1 MWAVMPGCQQRR
13 SNMVTSVQVADANM
27 MIVTHGANVNRFSI
41 KNCTTEAKSLKRGL
55 TLSPRGAEGEGAE
68 EKR

>member
-1 MWAVMPGCQQRR
+1 MG

-27 MIVTHGANVNRFSI
+27 MNVTCGANIHRFSTE
-41 KNCTTEAKSLKRGL
+41 NCITDAKSLKRGL